1 MTGWRNWF
9 KRLAGGGAA
18 ALLALLLAAVIM
30 VPEAKAVTD
39 MQAALNQVVD
49 WGVMRGDI
57 AGNLNENND
66 ITRAEFA
73 TMINRAF
80 GYTRTGEI
88 PFTDVAN
95 TDWYADDVSIAYQI
109 GYMEGTSTTLFS
121 PMASITRE
129 EAAVI
134 LARVLAMQPVVGV
147 VEEHPKRIFRIQP
160 PAGRE
165 IEYTPDAQAVLE
177 HATQFHIGRHAP
189 EAQHI
194 IHVPPPGIAA
204 FQPTGQRVIA
214 HLRPVIVSLGR

>member
-18 ALLALLLAAVIM
+18 ALLAVLLAAVIM

-80 GYTRTGEI
+80 GYARTGEI
-88 PFTDVAN
+88 PFTDVEN

-109 GYMEGTSTTLFS
+109 GYMEGTSASLFS

-134 LARVLAMQPVVGV
+134 LARVLAMQPEVG
-147 VEEHPKRIFRIQP
+147 EN
-160 PAGRE
+160 
-165 IEYTPDAQAVLE
+165 
-177 HATQFHIGRHAP
+177 TQFSDSRSMGNWSRGYITAIADAGVMNGYPDGRFGPQDNLTRGQAALLLTNALGTP
-189 EAQHI
+189 LLEA
-194 IHVPPPGIAA
+194 GD
-204 FQPTGQRVIA
+204 
-214 HLRPVIVSLGR
+214 